1 MSQVS
6 ERQNVTELA
15 ELYDLEQLRQLKYRY
30 LRHLDLKEWDQ
41 LERLFTPD
49 ATATYADGAYAC
61 NSRDQIIEFLREVLG
76 PSMVTMH
83 QCHHPEL
90 KVRGNRAIGRWY
102 LQDTVH
108 MMEHRLTLEGSA
120 FYEDRYLRIGIESP
134 CIEGHYQLDLDY
146 VGATGAFR
154 QEAGPADAWY
164 KEGYGLT
171 WTPAEGSRSWF

>member
-1 MSQVS
+1 MAMSQVS

-76 PSMVTMH
+76 PAMVTMH

-120 FYEDRYLRIGIESP
+120 FYEDRYLRTEGGWRIAHTGYRRVVDRTIAWDDLPGMKISAPGFESQ
-134 CIEGHYQLDLDY
+134 G
-146 VGATGAFR
+146 
-154 QEAGPADAWY
+154 
-164 KEGYGLT
+164 
-171 WTPAEGSRSWF
+171 

>member
-1 MSQVS
+1 MAMSQVS

-120 FYEDRYLRIGIESP
+120 FYEDRYLRTEGGWRIAHTGYRRVVDRTISWDDLPGMKISAPGFESP
-134 CIEGHYQLDLDY
+134 
-146 VGATGAFR
+146 
-154 QEAGPADAWY
+154 
-164 KEGYGLT
+164 
-171 WTPAEGSRSWF
+171 

>member
-61 NSRDQIIEFLREVLG
+61 NNRDQIIEFLREVLG
-76 PSMVTMH
+76 PTMVTMH

-120 FYEDRYLRIGIESP
+120 FYEDRYLRTDSGWRIAHTGYRRVVDRTISWDDLPGMKISAPGFESP
-134 CIEGHYQLDLDY
+134 
-146 VGATGAFR
+146 
-154 QEAGPADAWY
+154 P
-164 KEGYGLT
+164 
-171 WTPAEGSRSWF
+171 

>member
-1 MSQVS
+1 MAMSQVS
-6 ERQNVTELA
+6 EHQNVTELA

-76 PSMVTMH
+76 PAMVTMH

-120 FYEDRYLRIGIESP
+120 FYEDRYLRT
-134 CIEGHYQLDLDY
+134 EGGWRIAHTGYRRVVDRTISWDDLP
-146 VGATGAFR
+146 GMKISAPGF
-154 QEAGPADAWY
+154 EAP
-164 KEGYGLT
+164 T
-171 WTPAEGSRSWF
+171 